1 MVEKLIFNFFKYI
14 NNLKIILKLK
24 KYIVIVKLKIFF
36 RNIKNCSI
44 ENIEKKCFIIFDILL
59 YFIFIFGFY
68 YLLFGII
75 I

>member
-14 NNLKIILKLK
+14 NYLKIILKLK

-59 YFIFIFGFY
+59 YFVFIFGFY

>member
-24 KYIVIVKLKIFF
+24 KYIVKVKLKIFF

-59 YFIFIFGFY
+59 YFVFIFGFY